1 MQMKNILFDYVTFE
15 DAYINGGALT
25 AKSIL
30 FDLVKRDCRIVGLCR
45 DRQKVNKDICIFSA
59 EHDIPIV
66 ELKEGLS
73 QLIAQYHIDRFFIGI
88 GQRYAQI
95 PLDEVSCR
103 IDIIIHDIGDL
114 CMYNADMLYRSDDH
128 LQLLRL
134 KKRSLPK
141 LRYFKMLLGKVLLER
156 SLIGQKLS
164 RQRQIVKF
172 GYANIAALL
181 RRDNVYAI
189 TVSEYSRNAI
199 EYYFEQIAN
208 PIKVFYPY
216 PTVRKQD
223 ADAEIRIP
231 VQEYGEYFLMLS
243 ADRYNKNVSLFLR
256 QFDALNGRYSNRF
269 KAVIVGFEDLGQENI
284 IGLPQVSDEELKVL
298 QSHCFALVYA
308 SFSEGFGLIPLEVMR
323 YGKPALC
330 AYSTSIPEIYGNS
343 VLYFNPAYPEDLF
356 LKETIL
362 IENYEQYCAHVKEYA
377 ETIVQRQDEDG
388 KRLLDYILT

>member
-1 MQMKNILFDYVTFE
+1 MKNILFDYVTFE

-45 DRQKVNKDICIFSA
+45 DRQKVNKEICIFSA

-141 LRYFKMLLGKVLLER
+141 LRYFKMLLGKVRLER

-199 EYYFEQIAN
+199 EYYF
-208 PIKVFYPY
+208 
-216 PTVRKQD
+216 
-223 ADAEIRIP
+223 
-231 VQEYGEYFLMLS
+231 
-243 ADRYNKNVSLFLR
+243 
-256 QFDALNGRYSNRF
+256 
-269 KAVIVGFEDLGQENI
+269 
-284 IGLPQVSDEELKVL
+284 
-298 QSHCFALVYA
+298 
-308 SFSEGFGLIPLEVMR
+308 
-323 YGKPALC
+323 
-330 AYSTSIPEIYGNS
+330 
-343 VLYFNPAYPEDLF
+343 
-356 LKETIL
+356 
-362 IENYEQYCAHVKEYA
+362 
-377 ETIVQRQDEDG
+377 
-388 KRLLDYILT
+388 